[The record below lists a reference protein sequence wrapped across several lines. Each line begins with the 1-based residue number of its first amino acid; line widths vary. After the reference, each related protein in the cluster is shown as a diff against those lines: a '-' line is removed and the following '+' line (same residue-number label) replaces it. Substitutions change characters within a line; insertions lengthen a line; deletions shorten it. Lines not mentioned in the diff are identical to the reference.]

1 MAAPLQAQDWEV
13 MSPRRSR
20 QAGFTITEMMV
31 VLVIIGLLAA
41 VATPS
46 LTRDSTARK
55 GRDFANVV
63 AQGLQ
68 RAHLDAMNL
77 RASHIVQLCT
87 DSMALFNLA
96 FSASVPIRSVTAP
109 PGVAIWDAT
118 TSLTDPA
125 PTQRG
130 LGDTGSSSCKVI
142 YFNPTGN
149 AGVSTS
155 AADLA
160 SWNIYVRNENLV
172 NPNHPDGGFL
182 ITVTG
187 LTAFVSTRNFTFSQ

>member
-55 GRDFANVV
+55 GRDFANMV
-63 AQGLQ
+63 AQRLQ
-68 RAHLDAMNL
+68 RAHLDAMGL
-77 RASHIVQLCT
+77 RASHIVQLCA
-87 DSMALFNLA
+87 DSIALFNL
-96 FSASVPIRSVTAP
+96 SVSGSVPIRSMSAP

-125 PTQRG
+125 PTGR
-130 LGDTGSSSCKVI
+130 LSSCKLI

-155 AADLA
+155 VADLA

-182 ITVTG
+182 ISVTG
-187 LTAFVSTRNFTFSQ
+187 LTSFVSTRNFTFSQ

>member
-20 QAGFTITEMMV
+20 QTGFTITEMMV
-31 VLVIIGLLAA
+31 VLVIIGVLAA

-46 LTRDSTARK
+46 LTRDSTARR

-68 RAHLDAMNL
+68 RAHFDAMNL
-77 RASHIVQLCT
+77 RASHIAQLCA
-87 DSMALFNLA
+87 DSIAVFNLA
-96 FSASVPIRSVTAP
+96 FSASVPIRSVAAP

-125 PTQRG
+125 PTGR
-130 LGDTGSSSCKVI
+130 LSSCKLI

-182 ITVTG
+182 IAVTG

>member
-68 RAHLDAMNL
+68 RAHFDAMNL
-77 RASHIVQLCT
+77 RASHIVQLCA
-87 DSMALFNLA
+87 DSMAVFNLA

-125 PTQRG
+125 PTGR
-130 LGDTGSSSCKVI
+130 LSNCKLI

-182 ITVTG
+182 ISVTG

>member
-77 RASHIVQLCT
+77 RASHIVQLCA
-87 DSMALFNLA
+87 DSMSVFNLA
-96 FSASVPIRSVTAP
+96 FSGSVPIRSVTAP

-125 PTQRG
+125 PTGR
-130 LGDTGSSSCKVI
+130 LSNCKLI

-182 ITVTG
+182 ISVTG

>member
-31 VLVIIGLLAA
+31 VLVIIGVLAA

-68 RAHLDAMNL
+68 RAHFDAMNL

-87 DSMALFNLA
+87 SSMAVFNLA

-130 LGDTGSSSCKVI
+130 LGDTGSSSCKGI

-160 SWNIYVRNENLV
+160 TWNIYVRNENLV
-172 NPNHPDGGFL
+172 NPNHPDGGFF
-182 ITVTG
+182 ISVTG
-187 LTAFVSTRNFTFSQ
+187 LTAFVLTRNFTFSQ

>member
-55 GRDFANVV
+55 GRDFANMV
-63 AQGLQ
+63 AQRLQ

>member
-1 MAAPLQAQDWEV
+1 

-77 RASHIVQLCT
+77 RASHIVQLCA
-87 DSMALFNLA
+87 DSMAVFNLA

-125 PTQRG
+125 PTGR
-130 LGDTGSSSCKVI
+130 LSSCKLI

-182 ITVTG
+182 ISVTG

>member
-1 MAAPLQAQDWEV
+1 MAV
-13 MSPRRSR
+13 
-20 QAGFTITEMMV
+20 
-31 VLVIIGLLAA
+31 
-41 VATPS
+41 
-46 LTRDSTARK
+46 
-55 GRDFANVV
+55 
-63 AQGLQ
+63 
-68 RAHLDAMNL
+68 
-77 RASHIVQLCT
+77 
-87 DSMALFNLA
+87 FNLA

-130 LGDTGSSSCKVI
+130 LGDTGSSSCKGI

-160 SWNIYVRNENLV
+160 TWNIYVRNENLV
-172 NPNHPDGGFL
+172 NPNHPDGGFF
-182 ITVTG
+182 ISVTG
-187 LTAFVSTRNFTFSQ
+187 LTAFVLTRNFTFSQ

>member
-46 LTRDSTARK
+46 LTRDSTARR

-77 RASHIVQLCT
+77 RASHIAQLCA
-87 DSMALFNLA
+87 DSMAVFNLA

-125 PTQRG
+125 PTGR
-130 LGDTGSSSCKVI
+130 LSSCKLI

-182 ITVTG
+182 ISVTG

>member
-1 MAAPLQAQDWEV
+1 MAAPLQAQDWQV

-31 VLVIIGLLAA
+31 VLVIIGVLAA

-55 GRDFANVV
+55 GRDFANIV
-63 AQGLQ
+63 AQRLQ
-68 RAHLDAMNL
+68 RAHLDAMSL

-87 DSMALFNLA
+87 DGTALFNL
-96 FSASVPIRSVTAP
+96 SVSGSVPIRSMSAP

-118 TSLTDPA
+118 TSITDPA

-130 LGDTGSSSCKVI
+130 LGDTGSSSCKLI

-149 AGVSTS
+149 AGISTS
-155 AADLA
+155 VADLA
-160 SWNIYVRNENLV
+160 SWNIYIRNENLV

-182 ITVTG
+182 ISVTG